1 MHDSES
7 EALLADIRQASQEL
21 KKGRRPD
28 ALLIYHDVKRRAGS
42 RASVQH
48 QLGCLCEEIG
58 DIDQAISHYKIATDE
73 APEMPS
79 YLATLGIAYL
89 NAHELDNALD
99 ALQQAMALKP
109 DMPDVLHGLG
119 VYYMRRAD
127 YEQAADYLQ
136 RACKLKPS
144 DANVRSNLASTLR
157 ELNRH
162 DEALVHAQKAVK
174 LDASEPGTHLALCN
188 VLSET
193 GRMDEAVRH
202 LENTIRQ
209 HKDFGL
215 AYDLLARIKKF
226 SSADL
231 AFINKTEKLLRR
243 GMPAKQRYSLHFA
256 LGKMNDDCGRYDE
269 AFSHYEQANL
279 LRKIDYDVGIEVNL
293 LKDMKKAF
301 TAASVRSFAS
311 MGNDSPQPVFIVG
324 MPRSGTTLMERII
337 ASHPQ
342 GAGAGELP
350 EMPRLGREI
359 FPVEDRRRAAA
370 RARSELTAS
379 KIEGY
384 ANGYLNVLRQGRP
397 EARRIVDKMPSNFY
411 FVGLI
416 KSIFPNATIIHA
428 IRHPLDICLSC
439 YFQNFSDLPWSNDFR
454 SIGKVYSIYRDAMDY
469 WHQVLPE
476 GKILD
481 VQYERLVEDPE
492 HHARRM
498 LDACGL
504 EWDDIVL
511 DFFRQKNVVRTASI
525 AQTRMPIYKT
535 SKMRWINY
543 KSHLGELAQDL
554 SEYLEGDR
562 ELLAEHDI
570 ELPEPTATGWL
581 KRLLR

>member
-1 MHDSES
+1 MPESDSEK
-7 EALLADIRQASQEL
+7 LLADIRQASLEL

-28 ALLIYHDVKRRAGS
+28 ALLIYHEVRQRAGT
-42 RASVQH
+42 RAPVQFE
-48 QLGCLCEEIG
+48 LGRLCEEIG
-58 DIDQAISHYKIATDE
+58 DIDQAITHYKIATEE
-73 APEMPS
+73 APEVPA
-79 YLATLGIAYL
+79 YQATLGVAYL
-89 NAHELDNALD
+89 NAHEPQNAFD
-99 ALQQAMALKP
+99 TLQQAMALNP

-119 VYYMRRAD
+119 AYYMQRAD
-127 YEQAADYLQ
+127 YEQAADYLE

-144 DANVRSNLASTLR
+144 DAGVRCNLASTLR

-174 LDASEPGTHLALCN
+174 LNDAEPGTHLALCN
-188 VLSET
+188 VLTET
-193 GRMDEAVRH
+193 GRIDEAVRH
-202 LENTIRQ
+202 LERVVRQ
-209 HKDFGL
+209 HKNFGF
-215 AYDLLARIKKF
+215 AYDVLARIKKF
-226 SSADL
+226 SNADL
-231 AFINKTEKLLRR
+231 AFINNTEKLLKR

-269 AFSHYEQANL
+269 AFAHYEQANL
-279 LRKIDYDVGIEVNL
+279 LRKSDYDVGIDAQL

-301 TAASVRSFAS
+301 TASSLRSFALQ
-311 MGNDSPQPVFIVG
+311 GNDSAQPVFIVG

-337 ASHPQ
+337 ASHPH

-350 EMPRLGREI
+350 EMPRLGKEI
-359 FPVEDRRRAAA
+359 FPADDRRRPAA
-370 RARSELTAS
+370 RARAQLTAS
-379 KIEGY
+379 KINEY
-384 ANGYLNVLRQGRP
+384 ADSYLNVLRQGRP

-416 KSIFPNATIIHA
+416 MSIFPNATIIHA

-439 YFQNFSDLPWSNDFR
+439 YFQNFASLPWSNEFR
-454 SIGKVYSIYRDAMDY
+454 SIASIYSIYRDAMDY
-469 WHQVLPE
+469 WRQVLPD

-481 VQYERLVEDPE
+481 VEYEKLVEDPE

-525 AQTRMPIYKT
+525 AQTRMPIYKS
-535 SKMRWINY
+535 SKMRWTNY
-543 KSHLGELAQDL
+543 ETHLGELARDL

-562 ELLAEHDI
+562 ELLAEHGI
-570 ELPEPTATGWL
+570 ELPEQAASGWL
-581 KRLLR
+581 GRLLK

>member
-1 MHDSES
+1 VDDSES
-7 EALLADIRQASQEL
+7 ENLLADIRQASLEL
-21 KKGRRPD
+21 RKGRRPD
-28 ALLIYHDVKRRAGS
+28 ALLIYHEVKQRAGS
-42 RASVQH
+42 RAPVQY

-58 DIDQAISHYKIATDE
+58 DIDQAISHYKIAAAE
-73 APEMPS
+73 APEMAT

-89 NAHELDNALD
+89 NGHELQQAFDT
-99 ALQQAMALKP
+99 LQQAMALNP
-109 DMPDVLHGLG
+109 EMPDVLHGLG

-127 YEQAADYLQ
+127 YEQAAEYLE
-136 RACKLKPS
+136 RASKLKPS
-144 DANVRSNLASTLR
+144 DASVRSNLSSTLR
-157 ELNRH
+157 ELNKH
-162 DEALVHAQKAVK
+162 DEALAHAQKAVK
-174 LDASEPGTHLALCN
+174 LNAAEPGTHLALCN
-188 VLSET
+188 VLTEI
-193 GRMDEAVRH
+193 GRIDEAVRH
-202 LENTIRQ
+202 LEQIVRQ

-231 AFINKTEKLLRR
+231 AFMKSTEKLLKR

-279 LRKIDYDVGIEVNL
+279 LRKIDYDVGIDVQL

-301 TAASVRSFAS
+301 TASSLRSFAS
-311 MGNDSPQPVFIVG
+311 IGNDSEQPVFIVG

-350 EMPRLGREI
+350 EMPRIGREI
-359 FPVEDRRRAAA
+359 FPADDRRRMAA
-370 RARSELTAS
+370 RVRSELS
-379 KIEGY
+379 VSRIQDY
-384 ANGYLNVLRQGRP
+384 ADSYLNVLRQGRP
-397 EARRIVDKMPSNFY
+397 EALRIVDKMPSNFY

-416 KSIFPNATIIHA
+416 MSIFPNATIIHA

-439 YFQNFSDLPWSNDFR
+439 YFQNFSDLPWSDDFR
-454 SIGKVYSIYRDAMDY
+454 SISRIYSTYREAMDY
-469 WHQVLPE
+469 WHQVLPD

-481 VQYERLVEDPE
+481 VQYEKLVENPE

-498 LDACGL
+498 LESCGL
-504 EWDDIVL
+504 EWDDVVL

-525 AQTRMPIYKT
+525 AQSRMPIYKS

-543 KSHLGELAQDL
+543 KTHIGELAQDL

-562 ELLAEHDI
+562 ELLAEHGID
-570 ELPEPTATGWL
+570 LPAQGTTGWL
-581 KRLLR
+581 KRLLK